1 MNSEESASINDT
13 ANDTS
18 SGWKTVEPKEK
29 TILNE
34 TNQDKKRNS
43 KTPKS
48 LIKKDKSVDPLSAKN
63 QKSKSI
69 GSAKNQERS
78 RLLDKTKDNAGRNM
92 NMTMNRIRESNIN
105 TTEVKSIIYDKMSKE
120 QLIQK
125 IHELNR
131 KIEQDQ
137 RERVKFES
145 ELRHDLVSKWA
156 RRVEVAEAH
165 HQTELEERAS
175 QVEQLYIQKMKM
187 IEELYQSKY
196 EKKRE
201 EIEKNME
208 KLTQQ
213 LKQSEIDL
221 KKAQDEIEL
230 LKAQL
235 AEAAEKIND
244 SVFLPS
250 MLSSTKAPQTV
261 KQERMSQSA
270 FDTHLRLDNDD
281 EDEDEETQGKLV
293 NETTTEDK
301 TFNGDASRSKPN
313 KRKLSSND
321 FKNEYEDEMEFDDYD
336 LNISKNKRQ
345 HLLINHSIQTEDVR
359 NRSIGLEVIFE
370 FSIFKV
376 RKNIKINS

>member
-1 MNSEESASINDT
+1 MEFEE
-13 ANDTS
+13 
-18 SGWKTVEPKEK
+18 KTV
-29 TILNE
+29 LNE
-34 TNQDKKRNS
+34 TNQAKKRNS

-48 LIKKDKSVDPLSAKN
+48 LIIKEKSVDPFSTKN

-78 RLLDKTKDNAGRNM
+78 RLLNKTKDNVGKNM

-105 TTEVKSIIYDKMSKE
+105 TTEVKNIIYDKMSKE

-125 IHELNR
+125 IHELNQ

-156 RRVEVAEAH
+156 KRVELAEAD

-175 QVEQLYIQKMKM
+175 QVEQLYIQKMRM
-187 IEELYQSKY
+187 VEELYQSKY
-196 EKKRE
+196 DKKKE

-244 SVFLPS
+244 SVFMPS
-250 MLSSTKAPQTV
+250 MLSSTKAPQTAVNV

-270 FDTHLRLDNDD
+270 FDTHLRLENDD
-281 EDEDEETQGKLV
+281 DDDDDEETQGKLV

-301 TFNGDASRSKPN
+301 TFNGDASRSNPN
-313 KRKLSSND
+313 KRKLSCND

-359 NRSIGLEVIFE
+359 NRSIGLEVIFK
-370 FSIFKV
+370 FSIFKLE
-376 RKNIKINS
+376 KKI